1 MKRVYI
7 SSTSED
13 LQDYRQAVADVLRS
27 CGYDVDAMEKYA
39 ARDDR
44 PKAAC
49 VADVSGCDIYV
60 GIFAWKYG
68 HVPTDDNSEKRSI
81 TELEYLAAESAQIP
95 RLIFLLSD
103 DAPWPTAKRDAEQ
116 GEDGGKRIRDLR
128 NRLKAG
134 SWTAFFKTPD
144 DLAKQV
150 LISVFQLEATK
161 RVDSLAEIEEIKLAP
176 QLGPSYFANIEK
188 IEQLVSVEFV
198 AIRLGP
204 TPWWNTR
211 LHLVSALASDFTEIR
226 EFVLLDAENQLL
238 VVTPPAELRR
248 ALTKIQP
255 KLELAYL
262 QSRMSP
268 PGPIGGSDVTA
279 IISNYEMSVMT
290 VFGAPETMV
299 KQVITPINLRE
310 LGIKTQAEVVNHSAG
325 ERRPLLSADILRS
338 SSPYV
343 VLMQDHNL
351 EGVVDRTQ
359 LASRIAKSLLE

>member
-1 MKRVYI
+1 MKRIYI

-49 VADVSGCDIYV
+49 EADVSGCDIYV
-60 GIFAWKYG
+60 GIFAWRYG
-68 HVPTDDNSEKRSI
+68 HVPEDDNPEKRSI
-81 TELEYLAAESAQIP
+81 TELEYLAAGCAQKP

-103 DAPWPTAKRDAEQ
+103 DAPWPSVKRDAEQ
-116 GEDGGKRIRDLR
+116 SEDAGKRIRDLR

-150 LISVFQLEATK
+150 LISVFQLESTK
-161 RVDSLAEIEEIKLAP
+161 RVDSLAEIEEIKSAP

-188 IEQLVSVEFV
+188 VEQLVSVEFV

-211 LHLVSALASDFTEIR
+211 LHLVSAVASDFTEIR
-226 EFVLLDAENQLL
+226 EFVLLDSDNHFL
-238 VVTPPAELRR
+238 VMVSPGELRR

-262 QSRMSP
+262 QSRISP
-268 PGPIGGSDVTA
+268 PGPIGCSNVAA
-279 IISNYEMSVMT
+279 IISNYEMAVMA
-290 VFGAPETMV
+290 VFGAPETTI
-299 KQVITPINLRE
+299 KQVITPMNLRE
-310 LGIKTQAEVVNHSAG
+310 LGIKSQAEVVNHAAG
-325 ERRPLLSADILRS
+325 GHRPLLTADILRR

-343 VLMQDHNL
+343 VLMQDGNL
-351 EGVVDRTQ
+351 EGVVDRAQ
-359 LASRIAKSLLE
+359 LASRIAKSILE